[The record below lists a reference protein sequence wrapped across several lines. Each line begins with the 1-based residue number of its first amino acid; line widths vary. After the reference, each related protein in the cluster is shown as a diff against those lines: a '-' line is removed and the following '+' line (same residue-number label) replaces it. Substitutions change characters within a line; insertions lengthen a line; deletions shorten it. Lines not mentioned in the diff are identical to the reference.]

1 MRFLLHTHDA
11 WGIVTVGNFSSLVEA
26 QQAFT
31 VLCEDPWYRQDG
43 GVKGSKVPDRISVF
57 TALVTGR
64 NALAGRSL
72 R

>member
-43 GVKGSKVPDRISVF
+43 GVMGVE
-57 TALVTGR
+57 LVED
-64 NALAGRSL
+64 AGGGMVRRL
-72 R
+72 DWFPF